1 MFACKKDKKLKK
13 NEKLDRCYLK
23 AELVL
28 KHIFLGD
35 ARDSLVFKF
44 TRIIHLEYWWF
55 MSKYCLNS
63 KLCIPN
69 TINTDC
75 ILWQLQIICSC
86 FNLKKYTSTP
96 WLTRIYFTWISL
108 TQLPCLTWTLNNTIL
123 YNVQKQLS
131 VLPRPSTTL
140 MAQSAQKTASV

>member
-1 MFACKKDKKLKK
+1 MFACKKDKILKK
-13 NEKLDRCYLK
+13 DKKLERCYLK

-28 KHIFLGD
+28 RHIFLGD

-96 WLTRIYFTWISL
+96 WLTRISL
-108 TQLPCLTWTLNNTIL
+108 RCNFKWFLFLIWHTLNMKFALNWSMRSNSVNIPIFSQ
-123 YNVQKQLS
+123 NQK
-131 VLPRPSTTL
+131 
-140 MAQSAQKTASV
+140 